1 MCGTRV
7 SCKDDSDQCFQG
19 RCVCGTKKQ
28 PRQPC
33 SLPESNQCK
42 GGMCMCGLNMECNQK
57 SQAPSCRESDGTK
70 AIYPSPT
77 AMCQV
82 NIQYMT
88 KR

>member
-1 MCGTRV
+1 MCGVHV

-19 RCVCGTKKQ
+19 RCVCGIRKQ

-33 SLPESNQCK
+33 SFPESNRCK
-42 GGMCMCGLNMECNQK
+42 GGMCMCGLKTECVQT
-57 SQAPSCRESDGTK
+57 SRAPSCRESDGTN

-77 AMCQV
+77 ATCQV

-88 KR
+88 K